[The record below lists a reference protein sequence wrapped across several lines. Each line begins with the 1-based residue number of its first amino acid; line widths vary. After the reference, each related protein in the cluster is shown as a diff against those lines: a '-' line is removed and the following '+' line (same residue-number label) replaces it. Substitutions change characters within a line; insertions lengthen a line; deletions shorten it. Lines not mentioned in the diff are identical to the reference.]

1 MTIDGLFLPKDGNH
15 PPSLLVLL
23 LVSVY
28 VSLSK
33 NSFLRAAEVV
43 SSLADAKVRLFPE
56 TPNFLQDYFYKTKKN
71 MFEIDKNQL
80 AIFLTP
86 FIIYARD
93 TLLYCLWLLS
103 IMFTGAKYHTY
114 EV

>member
-43 SSLADAKVRLFPE
+43 SPLADAKVGRICKRAKDFD
-56 TPNFLQDYFYKTKKN
+56 NYF
-71 MFEIDKNQL
+71 M
-80 AIFLTP
+80 
-86 FIIYARD
+86 
-93 TLLYCLWLLS
+93 
-103 IMFTGAKYHTY
+103 
-114 EV
+114 

>member
-33 NSFLRAAEVV
+33 NSFLRAAGDV
-43 SSLADAKVRLFPE
+43 SPLADAKVRLFRE
-56 TPNFLQDYFYKTKKN
+56 TPNFFTEKFQIICEKET
-71 MFEIDKNQL
+71 EIDKNQVQSL
-80 AIFLTP
+80 LTP
-86 FIIYARD
+86 YYIIYKGAI
-93 TLLYCLWLLS
+93 LL
-103 IMFTGAKYHTY
+103 
-114 EV
+114 

>member
-1 MTIDGLFLPKDGNH
+1 MTVCFYPRTEIT

-43 SSLADAKVRLFPE
+43 SSLADAKVRLFRE